1 MKTKY
6 KKLEQNQRFKMI
18 LTDKLQKHHNFQW
31 EVSENMNI

>member
-1 MKTKY
+1 MKTNY

-18 LTDKLQKHHNFQW
+18 STDKLQKYHNFQR